1 MWRNWGPEG
10 VCSIEQLKN
19 YGPFRV
25 TWPRSAGLK
34 CDTFC
39 PHSSHLP
46 TTTLSAIEALML

>member
-10 VCSIEQLKN
+10 VCSTEQLKN
-19 YGPFRV
+19 YGPFRI

-46 TTTLSAIEALML
+46 TTTLSVTEALML